1 MSLADRLK
9 AGPPSRRTSVC
20 TVSTVLDQLDT
31 GDADALRTMLHPE
44 SGWTGTDIARA
55 LRDDLGVP
63 TTSQTINRHR
73 RGDCLC
79 NHTTTTTGADA

>member
-20 TVSTVLDQLDT
+20 TVSTVLDQLDPR
-31 GDADALRTMLHPE
+31 DADALRTMLHPE

-79 NHTTTTTGADA
+79 PATTEEEQA